1 MSISVAWGGRIEN
14 MESFET
20 KANLQLWRPRE
31 LLLLQL
37 LQIAGRH
44 SVHDAHAKLEKENMQ
59 AVKLKGDQKKD
70 KAKLKLII
78 VYVVALV
85 LGSQQGS
92 ASLLHLLGHG
102 HHAGSNVPGKSTQ
115 L

>member
-1 MSISVAWGGRIEN
+1 
-14 MESFET
+14 
-20 KANLQLWRPRE
+20 
-31 LLLLQL
+31 
-37 LQIAGRH
+37 
-44 SVHDAHAKLEKENMQ
+44 MQ

-85 LGSQQGS
+85 LGSQQGP
-92 ASLLHLLGHG
+92 AGLLHLLGHG